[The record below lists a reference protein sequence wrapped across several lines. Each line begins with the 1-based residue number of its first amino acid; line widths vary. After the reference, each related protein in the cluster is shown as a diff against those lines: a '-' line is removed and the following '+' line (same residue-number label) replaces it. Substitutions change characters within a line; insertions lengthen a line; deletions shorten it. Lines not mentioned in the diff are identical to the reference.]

1 MSGSEFQNSGP
12 RTRSKSPSSTIKTLT
27 ALKSLH
33 DTPVASPPVRTVSPE
48 RREWIRKES
57 EDLLT
62 KNLLWREKTKERMYE
77 HRLQHERLIST
88 VRDDRIGRWV
98 MKTKNSPFAV
108 NLVAEDERIT
118 EENNIRTR
126 EEQERRRMIE
136 TRKERAKNEIVLK
149 ALSEFSDLEALRKEK
164 RAILEEEQ
172 RLRAL
177 LALEKVT
184 QNNKADR
191 LVAERAQRQRHDA
204 KLEHR
209 RRQYRDSL
217 EQIMEE
223 ERLALMRKHALLNP
237 ATTANNRTSLSRT
250 ASTERL
256 NASGSQGVLK
266 RNSHDFSV

>member
-1 MSGSEFQNSGP
+1 MSDLHQSARAKSSNSH
-12 RTRSKSPSSTIKTLT
+12 TKSLAT
-27 ALKSLH
+27 LKSLH
-33 DTPVASPPVRTVSPE
+33 DTPVASPPVRVVSPE
-48 RREWIRKES
+48 RRDWIRKES
-57 EDLLT
+57 EDLFA
-62 KNLLWREKTKERMYE
+62 KNLMWREKTKERLYE

-88 VRDDRIGRWV
+88 VRDDRIKRWV

-126 EEQERRRMIE
+126 EEQERRQMIE

-164 RAILEEEQ
+164 RAIMEEEQ

-191 LVAERAQRQRHDA
+191 LVAERAQRQRHES

-209 RRQYRDSL
+209 RKIYRDSL

-223 ERLALMRKHALLNP
+223 ERIALMKKHALLNP
-237 ATTANNRTSLSRT
+237 ATSTTSLST
-250 ASTERL
+250 TSNYSL
-256 NASGSQGVLK
+256 
-266 RNSHDFSV
+266 

>member
-1 MSGSEFQNSGP
+1 MSGSDFQSS
-12 RTRSKSPSSTIKTLT
+12 RRSKSPSSTTKALT

-77 HRLQHERLIST
+77 QRLQHERLIST

-126 EEQERRRMIE
+126 EEQERRQMIE

-177 LALEKVT
+177 LALEKV
-184 QNNKADR
+184 
-191 LVAERAQRQRHDA
+191 
-204 KLEHR
+204 
-209 RRQYRDSL
+209 
-217 EQIMEE
+217 
-223 ERLALMRKHALLNP
+223 
-237 ATTANNRTSLSRT
+237 RTNART
-250 ASTERL
+250 CVIDC
-256 NASGSQGVLK
+256 VLIQSIIGWTGHTK
-266 RNSHDFSV
+266 Q